1 MRMTR
6 TLLFLSWLAMFLAG
20 CCSADCCPLQK
31 DCYGV
36 KTCEPPPYSAAEVE

>member
-6 TLLFLSWLAMFLAG
+6 KLLVLCGLAMFLAG

-36 KTCEPPPYSAAEVE
+36 NTCDPPLYSTAQVE

>member
-6 TLLFLSWLAMFLAG
+6 MLLVFCWLAMFLAG
-20 CCSADCCPLQK
+20 CCSTDCCPLQK

-36 KTCEPPPYSAAEVE
+36 RTCDPPPCSAAQAE